1 MDRKSTITRRRLL
14 GGLVTAGTASAAAG
28 AGTAAYF
35 TDTEA
40 SSDNQVSTGTL
51 TLGFDGTAAF
61 DFSASLAPGETTQ
74 GTVTLV
80 NAGSLPGSLDVDVQY
95 TNSDARNNSKKT
107 AREVAE
113 RLDVTT
119 LTYGGTDRTGQI
131 TDGSPPTLH
140 DLATN
145 DRSGGETTPNDL
157 IDLPDPASGADFT
170 VGFQLQN
177 VGNQFKKEGVA
188 ITVTFQLNQHDSQ

>member
-1 MDRKSTITRRRLL
+1 MDETRLTRRRVL
-14 GGLVTAGTASAAAG
+14 GGLVTVGTASAAAG

-35 TDTEA
+35 TDTET
-40 SSDNQVSTGTL
+40 STENEVSTGTL
-51 TLGFDGTAAF
+51 TLGFDGAAAF
-61 DFSASLAPGETTQ
+61 DFSASLAPGGTTQ

-80 NAGSLPGSLDVDVQY
+80 TLGSLSGSLDVDFEY
-95 TNSDARNNSKKT
+95 ANDDARNNSKKT

-119 LTYGGTDRTGQI
+119 LTYSGSDRTGQI

-145 DRSGGETTPNDL
+145 DLSGGETTPNDL
-157 IDLPDPASGADFT
+157 TDLPDPGDGTDFT
-170 VGFQLQN
+170 VGFELQN

-188 ITVTFQLNQHDSQ
+188 ITITFQLNQHDSQ